1 MTPPRFSVIV
11 ATIGRPTLIR
21 ALQSLADQPLAV
33 DDEVLVVGAG
43 ETVRDAAARFRYTFL
58 PCVPGKDWGAVERRL
73 GIKNA
78 LGTHLVFLDD
88 DDIFLPG
95 AFATMRATCEAYPGR
110 PVMFRMIA
118 PWGETLWREPRV
130 KVCNH
135 GGPQFVTPNDPAR
148 LGTWSSRYVCDF
160 DFCVSTLA
168 HYPPDALVWD
178 STVTYLC
185 RPPTS
190 EAVA

>member
-1 MTPPRFSVIV
+1 MTPRFSVIV
-11 ATIGRPTLIR
+11 ATIGRPSLTR
-21 ALQSLADQPLAV
+21 ALQSLADQPLAA
-33 DDEVLVVGAG
+33 DDQVLVVGHGDAIS
-43 ETVRDAAARFRYTFL
+43 DAAVRRGYTFL
-58 PCVPGKDWGAVERRL
+58 PCPPGGNWGAVERRRGML
-73 GIKNA
+73 HA
-78 LGTHLVFLDD
+78 TGTHLVFLDD

-95 AFATMRATCEAYPGR
+95 AFAAMRTGCAAHPGR
-110 PVMFRMIA
+110 PLMFRMIA
-118 PWGETLWREPRV
+118 PWGDVIWREPTVR
-130 KVCNH
+130 CGNH

-148 LGTWSSRYVCDF
+148 LGQWSSRYVCDY

-185 RPPTS
+185 RPKG